1 MKMELSVFYPYKF
14 NVFAKSELL
23 EEIIALLF
31 LRGALPQSCSSL
43 DIFRRKPAET
53 FNYTPTKSRSADK
66 AQRVTSTG
74 FSSATTS
81 CSSADISSRR
91 SSSVL

>member
-1 MKMELSVFYPYKF
+1 MDMLVFIFYPYKF

-31 LRGALPQSCSSL
+31 LRGGLPQSCSSAN
-43 DIFRRKPAET
+43 IFRSRPTKF
-53 FNYTPTKSRSADK
+53 FNYTPTNCRSADK
-66 AQRVTSTG
+66 PLRVTSTS
-74 FSSATTS
+74 FSSASTS
-81 CSSADISSRR
+81 CTSTDIFSRR